1 MNIFEK
7 IIEDIA
13 QVYIDA
19 LNEQKAKEEAIEV
32 FEVKRELPAEG
43 IDISETEKEKQDDVN
58 I

>member
-7 IIEDIA
+7 IVENIA